1 MEAAD
6 IEKYFDCIDPE
17 ILMQE
22 VEKEVSDGRVLK
34 LIRSYLEQ
42 EVLDGMKKWK
52 PERGT
57 PQGAV
62 ISPLL
67 ANLYLHPVDEEM
79 ERAGEVMI
87 RYADDGVILCR
98 DERQAREALRKL
110 RKELAQR
117 GLRLNPNKTRVV
129 DARQK
134 GGFDFLGYH
143 FERGLKWPR
152 KSSEKKLRE
161 RVRPLTRR
169 TNGPEADH

>member
-1 MEAAD
+1 MDSGRSEAARMHCARCNDDWKKVITGWWMQD

-67 ANLYLHPVDEEM
+67 SNLYLHPVDEQM

-87 RYADDGVILCR
+87 RYADDVVILGR
-98 DERQAREALRKL
+98 DERQARKALRKF

-117 GLRLNPNKTRVV
+117 GLRLNPEQ
-129 DARQK
+129 DPGSGCSPK
-134 GGFDFLGYH
+134 G
-143 FERGLKWPR
+143 W
-152 KSSEKKLRE
+152 
-161 RVRPLTRR
+161 V
-169 TNGPEADH
+169 